1 MSSSR
6 SATPRQPAGDPTAGE
21 VRAQLDDDC
30 RVRSY
35 AKGLSLFAVTA
46 ACYLGTLT
54 AALAAPTWSLR
65 LLFGLLNGVSIA
77 SLFVIGHDACHGSLT
92 PSQTLNRWLGRL
104 CLLPSLTPAIA
115 WIHSHNGMHHG
126 WTSLKSKDPV
136 YAPLSKTEYDAF
148 PIWRRGLERVYR
160 SVPGIGMLYLCEV
173 WWKLEMFPA
182 EKDAPRGKAIHTFR
196 KERLAVIAFAAVVV
210 ALAAIAPSPPL
221 GPLATTVLA
230 SVAVA
235 AVLPYL
241 LWNWMMAFSTF
252 QHHTHPNVPWYDDEE
267 EWSFFKGQVRSGVHV
282 RLPRTVEVLLHNIM
296 DHTAHHVDQK
306 IPLYNLPGQ
315 QRRLE
320 AAYPDDVTISPW
332 EFFAFGRT
340 LMKCQ
345 LYDYEN
351 HRWLKFDGTPTTG
364 RLVPERPVEEARR
377 AAA

>member
-1 MSSSR
+1 MLPSR
-6 SATPRQPAGDPTAGE
+6 SETARQSAADPTAGE

-30 RVRSY
+30 RLRSY
-35 AKGLSLFAVTA
+35 AMGLTLFGVTA
-46 ACYLGTLT
+46 AGYLGTLT
-54 AALAAPTWSLR
+54 AALAAPTWTLR

-92 PSQTLNRWLGRL
+92 PSQTLNRWLGRF
-104 CLLPSLTPAIA
+104 CLLPTLTPAIA

-126 WTSLKSKDPV
+126 WTSLKGKDPV
-136 YAPLSKTEYDAF
+136 YAPLSKAEYDAL
-148 PIWRRGLERVYR
+148 PLWRRGLERVYR
-160 SVPGIGMLYLCEV
+160 SVPGIALLYMFEV

-182 EKDAPRGKAIHTFR
+182 EHDAPRGKAIHTFR
-196 KERLAVIAFAAVVV
+196 RERLGVIAFAI
-210 ALAAIAPSPPL
+210 ALVAIAAAVPTPAL
-221 GPLATTVLA
+221 GGPVTTALA

-241 LWNWMMAFSTF
+241 AWNWMMAFSTF
-252 QHHTHPNVPWYDDEE
+252 QHHTHPSVPWYDDEE

-282 RLPRTVEVLLHNIM
+282 RLPWFFEMVLHNIM

-306 IPLYNLPGQ
+306 IPLYNLPAQ
-315 QRRLE
+315 QQRLE

-340 LMKCQ
+340 LSKCQ
-345 LYDYEN
+345 LYDFQN

-364 RLVPERPVEEARR
+364 RLVPERAMEEIRR
-377 AAA
+377 TA